1 MLSKDRRNKDIILEY
16 SKIKCYIG
24 HSEYIILLSIKNT
37 NSAPAKINQGQKK
50 SASPQAIGSPAMGTR
65 SRLAASP
72 SSFAMGTKSKIKLPI
87 TLRLRLPYFVDS
99 IF

>member
-72 SSFAMGTKSKIKLPI
+72 SSFAMGTKSKRKLPI